1 MSPFQEQMRD
11 PDAKQVKDHMVKKYN
26 PLVEKRFE
34 LIPITSGSDWRDLP
48 NDVVRLSDGTFSK
61 VLVYKVRLHFKIKQS
76 ILKKSLL
83 MILCV

>member
-11 PDAKQVKDHMVKKYN
+11 PEAKQVKDHMVKKYN

-61 VLVYKVRLHFKIKQS
+61 VLVYKVRLHKNRQGTKHY
-76 ILKKSLL
+76 
-83 MILCV
+83 